1 MPSMTSCVKG
11 VSILISNHINMY
23 GCGGFIFN
31 LNLQFSTHICGKPN
45 SRSNNSD
52 IWAADLTMALN

>member
-11 VSILISNHINMY
+11 VFILMY
-23 GCGGFIFN
+23 GCDEFIFN
-31 LNLQFSTHICGKPN
+31 LNLQLSTHTCGEPN

-52 IWAADLTMALN
+52 IWAADLTMALK